1 MDDSLGNRLVIGK
14 YYRLRPNGIAQ
25 YTGIDDNNLENHMF
39 EYINRYGERIVLIRT
54 PHALQE
60 LPPIQVDDYE
70 NDTDNEFGDNPYV
83 NDTDEDENVNNVLNN
98 NHMFDDFDYGDADTD
113 PEIIHYMDD
122 ESNFSSDDEIW
133 GGRKNKLKK
142 KSRRTT
148 NKRKTSNKR
157 KSRKTSNKKK
167 SRKTSNKRKSRKTNR
182 RMRS

>member
-1 MDDSLGNRLVIGK
+1 
-14 YYRLRPNGIAQ
+14 
-25 YTGIDDNNLENHMF
+25 MF
-39 EYINRYGERIVLIRT
+39 EYINRYGESIVLIRT

-60 LPPIQVDDYE
+60 LPPIPADDYE

-83 NDTDEDENVNNVLNN
+83 NDTVADENVNNVLNN

-133 GGRKNKLKK
+133 GGRKNKLTK
-142 KSRRTT
+142 KSRRTA
-148 NKRKTSNKR
+148 NKR
-157 KSRKTSNKKK
+157 KSRKTSNKRK

>member
-1 MDDSLGNRLVIGK
+1 MDSLGNPLVIGN
-14 YYRLRPNGIAQ
+14 YYRLHPNGIAQ

-39 EYINRYGERIVLIRT
+39 EYINRYGESIVLIRT

-60 LPPIQVDDYE
+60 LPPIPADDYE

-83 NDTDEDENVNNVLNN
+83 NDTVADENVNNVLNN

-133 GGRKNKLKK
+133 GGRKNKLTK
-142 KSRRTT
+142 KSRRTA
-148 NKRKTSNKR
+148 NKRSANKR
-157 KSRKTSNKKK
+157 K